1 MNIDHSPE
9 PVLAEVVAT
18 HPRPTS
24 LAEALQRARVGEE
37 VVIGAKRVNPN
48 AIIATLASLLVV
60 AACGTAV
67 GLGGNLVAGA
77 IGAFLLGAVV
87 FMYPPAAAWAMFV
100 VAPFIIGFARGQFI
114 PDMRLN
120 EPMVGVLVVAL
131 ALHALFYSNSLK
143 FRVNRLDVAVVLVM
157 LTGSIVPL
165 LIRYGRL
172 KELSGG
178 DFLYAMAP
186 VKFTIAYLICRAVI
200 RTERDLDLTL
210 KLGLIAASIV
220 SLIAMADSMNIGGFA
235 YTLANY
241 VPSGEVIIDD
251 GRGGSTFGNP
261 IGMGVYAAINA
272 LIALA
277 YFSLHRG
284 GVVLMRI
291 AFALCIGGVIGSGQV
306 TGIIA
311 LTVGVCA
318 FAVVNGD
325 AIAIVKR
332 LTPMILL
339 ATILLWPLIAQRLD
353 QFDGYEVS
361 STQRQ
366 GVEFSAPEDQPQ
378 ALWELNPGSSWDYRM
393 FNLRTYFFPEFQEP
407 SNVIFGV
414 RPEGR
419 VAAPELWREWVW
431 IEAGYVW
438 LLWIGGIP
446 YVLAFLGFVVLGLYE
461 FKKAARRNT
470 GLSSKIAGVV
480 FSGIAILAVVQG
492 FDPHLTLRGTADILF
507 PLMGT
512 AGFLVQPLRFWKN
525 TSLDRS
531 PVANS
536 PVPNRIELDHF
547 ATSGSIGP
555 GGA

>member
-1 MNIDHSPE
+1 MTYDDSPP
-9 PVLAEVVAT
+9 PVLPEVVTGAQ
-18 HPRPTS
+18 RPTS
-24 LAEALQRARVGEE
+24 LTQVLQQTRVGDD
-37 VVIGAKRVNPN
+37 VVFGSKRVRANVVA
-48 AIIATLASLLVV
+48 AILASLVVV
-60 AACGTAV
+60 AACGSAV
-67 GLGGNLVAGA
+67 GVGGNPVAGL

-87 FMYPPAAAWAMFV
+87 FLYPPAAAWAMLV

-114 PDMRLN
+114 QDMRLN
-120 EPMVGVLVVAL
+120 EPMLGVLIVAL
-131 ALHALFYSNSLK
+131 GLHAMFYKGSVR
-143 FRVNRLDVAVVLVM
+143 FRPNRLDVFVVILM

-165 LIRYGRL
+165 VVRYGRL

-178 DFLYAMAP
+178 DFLYSMAP

-210 KLGLIAASIV
+210 KLGLIAASIISV
-220 SLIAMADSMNIGGFA
+220 IAMADSMNIGGFA

-241 VPSGEVIIDD
+241 VPSGEGIIDD

-318 FAVVNGD
+318 FAVVNGG
-325 AIAIVKR
+325 AVSIVKR
-332 LTPMILL
+332 LTPMMLL
-339 ATILLWPLIAQRLD
+339 AVVLLWPLIAQRLD

-361 STQRQ
+361 STQRDAI
-366 GVEFSAPEDQPQ
+366 EFYEPEDQPH
-378 ALWELNPGSSWDYRM
+378 ALWELNPGSSWDYRIY
-393 FNLRTYFFPEFQEP
+393 NLRTYFFPEFAEP
-407 SNVIFGV
+407 SNIIWGV
-414 RPEGR
+414 RPEAR
-419 VAAPELWREWVW
+419 VPAIELWREWVW
-431 IEAGYVW
+431 IESGYVW
-438 LLWIGGIP
+438 LLWIGGLP
-446 YVLAFLGFVVLGLYE
+446 YVLAFVLFVVGGLYE
-461 FKKAARRNT
+461 YRKSARRLT

-480 FSGIAILAVVQG
+480 FSGIAILGVAQG

-507 PLMGT
+507 PLMGAT
-512 AGFLVQPLRFWKN
+512 GFLIQPLSFWKN
-525 TSLDRS
+525 TALDRAAVIREHQHS
-531 PVANS
+531 NDNAPHGVL
-536 PVPNRIELDHF
+536 VV
-547 ATSGSIGP
+547 
-555 GGA
+555 GG